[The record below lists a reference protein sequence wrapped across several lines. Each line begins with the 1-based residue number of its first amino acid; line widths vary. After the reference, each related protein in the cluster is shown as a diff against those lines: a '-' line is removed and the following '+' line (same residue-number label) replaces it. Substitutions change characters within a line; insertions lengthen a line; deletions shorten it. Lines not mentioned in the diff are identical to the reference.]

1 MIMTIT
7 FENDYNE
14 EITPEQVNLSN
25 AYTKVYTDLG
35 IIIKKEH
42 YRDNILKY
50 INHYKAI
57 NENESD
63 IINIYGSGT
72 VPFSTIQIDM
82 LSNMKIET
90 EKSYRGNVLQ
100 RIERNLYN
108 IDGYVVCEEN
118 YDIDTNL
125 PIYEETKKHF
135 YDLNL
140 DDFFPIMTALY
151 NENGSLSHIEYN
163 SFRSDQD
170 EIWFYLDGTPGVDDL
185 PTLAGLLDIS
195 MDEMSYYITATLEP

>member
-63 IINIYGSGT
+63 IVDIYGSGT
-72 VPFSTIQIDM
+72 VPFSIIQIDM

-125 PIYEETKKHF
+125 PIYEETEKHF
-135 YDLNL
+135 YDITF
-140 DDFFPIMTALY
+140 DDFFPIMTAY
-151 NENGSLSHIEYN
+151 YKDDGSLRYIKYK
-163 SFRSDQD
+163 SFGADQD
-170 EIWFYLDGTPGVDDL
+170 ELNFIPDGTPGVNDL
-185 PTLAGLLDIS
+185 STLAGLLDIS
-195 MDEMSYYITATLEP
+195 MINMNYYITATLEP